1 MLMSRRWTELPRRH
15 GALDPR
21 EDGGDPAVLRHKV
34 THLLHLLPGVHSG
47 VVCCSAADTKADDS
61 HLGLIFMMMV
71 IHRERSSAV
80 SGAGVLVPS
89 GSGAEHH
96 LADIG
101 RIILVVSRAGVV
113 GDDGDVDLLQDVRIL
128 RHHSGGVRPAES
140 APASDSRQPAD
151 VVLGGVCGQ
160 ADGPDVAVQRP
171 ADGHSQL
178 QQAEVGRP
186 SRLVVVRMVHN
197 VDDVSP
203 VVLCLCLTVPLMVSE
218 YHLETLRVVP
228 VCLPISLRGW
238 FSVFSCRVTS

>member
-1 MLMSRRWTELPRRH
+1 
-15 GALDPR
+15 
-21 EDGGDPAVLRHKV
+21 
-34 THLLHLLPGVHSG
+34 
-47 VVCCSAADTKADDS
+47 
-61 HLGLIFMMMV
+61 MMMV

-89 GSGAEHH
+89 GSGTEHH
-96 LADIG
+96 LANIG

-128 RHHSGGVRPAES
+128 RDHSGGVRPAES
-140 APASDSRQPAD
+140 SPASDSRQLAD

-171 ADGHSQL
+171 GDGLSQL
-178 QQAEVGRP
+178 QQAEVTVRGL
-186 SRLVVVRMVHN
+186 LVVVRMVHN

-218 YHLETLRVVP
+218 YHLNSGGGVYKLEAVSSTHHPLKGDVK
-228 VCLPISLRGW
+228 
-238 FSVFSCRVTS
+238 